1 VDPIECC
8 IAELVSRYLV
18 LTKKGILQMARTS
31 DIRWPVRYDHCFQR
45 TVLITVWYGVWY
57 EHRARPAYIHL
68 SRDKPVRAEQLC
80 EDIMANRADLRVLNS
95 QSLNWRGK
103 RLPL

>member
-1 VDPIECC
+1 VDPIECR

-18 LTKKGILQMARTS
+18 LTKEVMPQMARTS
-31 DIRWPVRYDHCFQR
+31 DIRWHVRCDHCFQPIVLN
-45 TVLITVWYGVWY
+45 TVCYGVWH

-68 SRDKPVRAEQLC
+68 SRDKLVRAEQFC

-103 RLPL
+103 